1 MCLKEPYGADV
12 GPIYSLEAN
21 PAEPSHSRLVSM
33 TVYARCRVYR
43 AGQGLWDHS
52 LCTVTVEVAG

>member
-1 MCLKEPYGADV
+1 MSQEPYGADV

-33 TVYARCRVYR
+33 TVYAGSSESTELARDYGIRY
-43 AGQGLWDHS
+43 APLPWK
-52 LCTVTVEVAG
+52 